1 MFTHRP
7 MAEAGGLM
15 SYGPDYD
22 AVYRHAADQVHKILQ
37 GANPADIPVEQPAK
51 FEHVIN
57 LRTAKALGLTISP
70 TLLMSATELIE

>member
-1 MFTHRP
+1 MQPAQRP
-7 MAEAGGLM
+7 CKPFGEG
-15 SYGPDYD
+15 
-22 AVYRHAADQVHKILQ
+22 AVALAIGYVHKILL

-70 TLLMSATELIE
+70 ALLMSATEVIE